1 MKNIIKLTLLFIL
14 FVGCNSKVKKEAN
27 VDNEDIEYVDLIGKF
42 KRVELE
48 THPYIKDSFNLNYT
62 NYKVDEEVLKK
73 IKPLLKRDISIKVIM
88 GTWCED
94 SRLLVPQFFKVID
107 KLRFN
112 KRKIELIGL
121 DNEKKSPDN
130 YHEIYEIL
138 NVPTFIFYRK
148 EKEINRIVE
157 ITIETLEKDIFSILS
172 DSGYEN
178 AYYGF

>member
-1 MKNIIKLTLLFIL
+1 MKNLIKLTLLFIL
-14 FVGCNSKVKKEAN
+14 FIGCNSKIKKETY

-48 THPYIKDSFNLNYT
+48 KHPFIKDSFNMNYT
-62 NYKVDEEVLKK
+62 DYKVDKEVLKQ

-94 SRLLVPQFFKVID
+94 SRLLVPQFFKVMD

-130 YHEIYEIL
+130 YHEIYEII
-138 NVPTFIFYRK
+138 NVPTFIFK
-148 EKEINRIVE
+148 KNGNEINRIVE
-157 ITIETLEKDIFSILS
+157 FPIETIEKDILEILTTNNYQNPY
-172 DSGYEN
+172 D
-178 AYYGF
+178 F

>member
-1 MKNIIKLTLLFIL
+1 M
-14 FVGCNSKVKKEAN
+14 
-27 VDNEDIEYVDLIGKF
+27 
-42 KRVELE
+42 
-48 THPYIKDSFNLNYT
+48 
-62 NYKVDEEVLKK
+62 
-73 IKPLLKRDISIKVIM
+73 
-88 GTWCED
+88 
-94 SRLLVPQFFKVID
+94 D

-130 YHEIYEIL
+130 YHEIYEII
-138 NVPTFIFYRK
+138 NVPTIIFYRK

>member
-1 MKNIIKLTLLFIL
+1 MKNVIKLTLLFIL
-14 FVGCNSKVKKEAN
+14 FVSCNSKVKKEAN
-27 VDNEDIEYVDLIGKF
+27 IDNEDIEYVDLIGKF
-42 KRVELE
+42 KRLELE
-48 THPYIKDSFNLNYT
+48 KHPFIKDSFNLNYK
-62 NYKVDEEVLKK
+62 NYKPEKK
-73 IKPLLKRDISIKVIM
+73 ILSNIKPFLDKNISIKIIM
-88 GTWCED
+88 GTWCDD
-94 SRLLVPQFFKVID
+94 SRLLVPQFLKVMD

-130 YHEIYEIL
+130 YHEIYDII

>member
-27 VDNEDIEYVDLIGKF
+27 IDNEDIEYVDLIGKF
-42 KRVELE
+42 KRLELE
-48 THPYIKDSFNLNYT
+48 NHPFLKDSFNLNYK
-62 NYKVDEEVLKK
+62 NYKPEKRVLSNIEPFLDKN
-73 IKPLLKRDISIKVIM
+73 ISIKIIM
-88 GTWCED
+88 GTWCDD
-94 SRLLVPQFFKVID
+94 SRLLVPQFLKVMD

-121 DNEKKSPDN
+121 DNEKKSQDN
-130 YHEIYEIL
+130 YHEIYDII

-148 EKEINRIVE
+148 DKEINRIVE

>member
-14 FVGCNSKVKKEAN
+14 FIGCNGVTKKSLYEGIREFKVGN
-27 VDNEDIEYVDLIGKF
+27 
-42 KRVELE
+42 RVG
-48 THPYIKDSFNLNYT
+48 
-62 NYKVDEEVLKK
+62 
-73 IKPLLKRDISIKVIM
+73 DISHAI
-88 GTWCED
+88 
-94 SRLLVPQFFKVID
+94 Q
-107 KLRFN
+107 N
-112 KRKIELIGL
+112 Y
-121 DNEKKSPDN
+121 NEKKSPDN